1 MSGFLADL
9 PTYLTAIGQTLF
21 IVLVS
26 LVVAG
31 LLGLVLGVALAV
43 TRRGGLLSNPG
54 LFAVLNVVV
63 NIVRP
68 IPFVIFVIAI
78 APVTIGVLGT
88 YLGPVAAT
96 FALSLAAAFA
106 VSRIVEQSL
115 VAVDPGVLEAARAAG
130 ASSLRTIVTVLI
142 PEGLGPLILGYTFLF
157 VGIVD
162 MSAQVGLIG
171 GGGLGDFAVTYGSQ
185 RYDWPVVYIT
195 VATIIVL
202 VQIGQLVGNR
212 LARLALRR

>member
-1 MSGFLADL
+1 MDDFLANV
-9 PTYLTAIGQTLF
+9 PAYLTAIGQTLY
-21 IVLVS
+21 IVVIS
-26 LVVAG
+26 LIVAG

-43 TRRGGLLSNPG
+43 TRPGGLLSNPV
-54 LFAVLNVVV
+54 LFTVLNVVV

-68 IPFVIFVIAI
+68 IPFVIFVVAI
-78 APVTIGVLGT
+78 APLTIAVIGT
-88 YLGPVAAT
+88 YIGPTAAT

-115 VAVDPGVLEAARAAG
+115 ISVEPGVLEAARAAG
-130 ASSLRTIVTVLI
+130 ASPLRIIVTVLI

-171 GGGLGDFAVTYGSQ
+171 GGGLGDYSITYGSQ
-185 RYDWPVVYIT
+185 RSNWPVVYIT

-202 VQIGQLVGNR
+202 VQVGQFAGNR
-212 LARLALRR
+212 LARRALRR

>member
-1 MSGFLADL
+1 MNGFLADL

-31 LLGLVLGVALAV
+31 ALGLVLGVALAV
-43 TRRGGLLSNPG
+43 TRRGGLLSNPV

-88 YLGPVAAT
+88 YLGPAAAT

-130 ASSLRTIVTVLI
+130 ASPLRTIATVLI